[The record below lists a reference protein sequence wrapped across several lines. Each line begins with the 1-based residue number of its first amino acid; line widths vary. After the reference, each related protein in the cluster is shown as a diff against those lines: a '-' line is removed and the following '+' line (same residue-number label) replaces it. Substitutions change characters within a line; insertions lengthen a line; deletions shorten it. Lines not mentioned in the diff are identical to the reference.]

1 MKGVING
8 LFSKKF
14 YSIERKRELK
24 RMIIIEKELKK
35 KFDNEERK
43 RKIINKK
50 TKTISKKINSK
61 KIKENKI
68 TVTTPSIPELE
79 LLLEKSTDKY
89 DFLIKKSRKLHSD
102 LIFLGLTDSGL
113 KEHVGE
119 SIKQR
124 QKRIKKINKI
134 HSELIKVLEENKNLE
149 KNIEIIHKK
158 LNERIDILRK

>member
-1 MKGVING
+1 MKGVINE

-134 HSELIKVLEENKNLE
+134 HLELIKVLEENKNLE